1 MKDRNVSGFSLVEL
15 LVAVA
20 LLVGVFA
27 IIFPQYISLTRHS
40 AVTRKMIKTQADAYN
55 NLEQMFKDI
64 ASAGFGLPAVSDNLP
79 SGATSCLRTADKAIE
94 IKADNNGSVSIIIR
108 STAAGDKKEVGA
120 WGVVSIDSNSNVTLS
135 YSSMVF
141 KDDYLMILDTAS
153 EKFKKLGLLKFD
165 ANSRLSLVEQYSDL
179 QTLNGKI
186 AYWIPDK
193 DKVCYT
199 TRFYLADYGSNDPKP
214 DICAPNGKKLMRSKD
229 PPDGPSGSAPIM
241 DCVHDQ
247 GLAFLIGCV
256 GSTSGIEWLDP
267 TKGSCPS
274 SMIPRLVRVG
284 VVVQAGPR
292 EKDKIS
298 PESLILFSG
307 IVDGSGSS
315 LSKDIKLSDENEN
328 NDKRYYRWITLEKT
342 IFLVNLEKSEE

>member
-79 SGATSCLRTADKAIE
+79 SGATSCLRTPDKAIE
-94 IKADNNGSVSIIIR
+94 ITTNNNGSVIIIR

-153 EKFKKLGLLKFD
+153 ENFKKLGLLKFD

-179 QTLNGKI
+179 QALNGKI
-186 AYWIPDK
+186 AYWIPKDNDKNK

-199 TRFYLADYGSNDPKP
+199 TSFYLDDYSSSDPKP

-229 PPDGPSGSAPIM
+229 PPDPSGSAPIM

-298 PESLILFSG
+298 PESLTLFNG
-307 IVDGSGSS
+307 VVDGNGNS
-315 LSKDIKLSDENEN
+315 LGRNITLSNDE
-328 NDKRYYRWITLEKT
+328 RYYRWITLEKT
-342 IFLVNLEKSEE
+342 IFLVNLESKE

>member
-165 ANSRLSLVEQYSDL
+165 ASGKSSLVEQFSAR

-199 TRFYLADYGSNDPKP
+199 TSFYLADYDSNDPKP

-229 PPDGPSGSAPIM
+229 PPDPSGSAPIM

-247 GLAFLIGCV
+247 GLAFLIGCM
-256 GSTSGIEWLDP
+256 GSTSGIVWSDP
-267 TKGSCPS
+267 TMGSCPS

-284 VVVQAGPR
+284 VAVQAGPR
-292 EKDKIS
+292 EKDPIS
-298 PESLILFSG
+298 PASLTLFNG
-307 IVDGSGSS
+307 IVDGNGNS
-315 LSKDIKLSDENEN
+315 LGRNITLSNDE
-328 NDKRYYRWITLEKT
+328 RYYRWITLEKT
-342 IFLVNLEKSEE
+342 IFLVNLESKE

>member
-40 AVTRKMIKTQADAYN
+40 SVTRKMIKTQADAYN

-79 SGATSCLRTADKAIE
+79 SGATSCLRTPDKAIE
-94 IKADNNGSVSIIIR
+94 ITTNNNGSVIIIR

-179 QTLNGKI
+179 QALNGKI
-186 AYWIPDK
+186 AYWIPKDDDK
-193 DKVCYT
+193 NRDKVCYT
-199 TRFYLADYGSNDPKP
+199 TSFYLADYDSKDPKP
-214 DICAPNGKKLMRSKD
+214 DICAPNDKKLMRSKD

-256 GSTSGIEWLDP
+256 GNTSGIEWLDP
-267 TKGSCPS
+267 ANGSCPS
-274 SMIPRLVRVG
+274 SMIPKLVRVG
-284 VVVQAGPR
+284 VVVQAGQR
-292 EKDKIS
+292 EKNLIS
-298 PESLILFSG
+298 PESLTLFNG
-307 IVDGSGSS
+307 IVDGNGNS
-315 LSKDIKLSDENEN
+315 LGRNITLSNDE
-328 NDKRYYRWITLEKT
+328 RYYRWITLEKT
-342 IFLVNLEKSEE
+342 IFLVNLESEE

>member
-55 NLEQMFKDI
+55 NLEQMFKEI
-64 ASAGFGLPAVSDNLP
+64 ASAGFGLPAIDDHLP

-153 EKFKKLGLLKFD
+153 EKFKKLGLLNFD

-179 QTLNGKI
+179 QALNGKI
-186 AYWIPDK
+186 AYWIPKDDDKNK

-199 TRFYLADYGSNDPKP
+199 TSFYLADYSSDDPKP
-214 DICAPNGKKLMRSKD
+214 DICAPNDKKLMRSKD
-229 PPDGPSGSAPIM
+229 PPPDPSGSAPIM
-241 DCVHDQ
+241 DCVHDH

-267 TKGSCPS
+267 TMGSCPS

-284 VVVQAGPR
+284 VVVQAGQR
-292 EKDKIS
+292 EKNLIS
-298 PESLILFSG
+298 PESLTLFNG
-307 IVDGSGSS
+307 VVDGNGNS
-315 LSKDIKLSDENEN
+315 LGRNITLS
-328 NDKRYYRWITLEKT
+328 NDARYYRWITLEKT
-342 IFLVNLEKSEE
+342 IFLVNLESGE

>member
-1 MKDRNVSGFSLVEL
+1 
-15 LVAVA
+15 
-20 LLVGVFA
+20 
-27 IIFPQYISLTRHS
+27 
-40 AVTRKMIKTQADAYN
+40 MIKTQADAYN

-64 ASAGFGLPAVSDNLP
+64 ASAGFGLPAVSDNLS

-94 IKADNNGSVSIIIR
+94 ITANNNGSVIIIR

-153 EKFKKLGLLKFD
+153 GSFKKLGLLKFD
-165 ANSRLSLVEQYSDL
+165 ASGKSSLVEQFSDR
-179 QTLNGKI
+179 QTFNGKI

-199 TRFYLADYGSNDPKP
+199 TSFYLADYDSNDPKP

-229 PPDGPSGSAPIM
+229 PPDPSGSAPIM
-241 DCVHDQ
+241 DCVHDH

-256 GSTSGIEWLDP
+256 GSTSGIVWSDP
-267 TKGSCPS
+267 AKASCPS
-274 SMIPRLVRVG
+274 SMIPKLVRVG
-284 VVVQAGPR
+284 VVVQAGQR
-292 EKDKIS
+292 EKNLIS
-298 PESLILFSG
+298 PESLTLFSG

-315 LSKDIKLSDENEN
+315 LSKDIPLSNDE
-328 NDKRYYRWITLEKT
+328 RYYRWITLEKT
-342 IFLVNLEKSEE
+342 IFLVNLESGE

>member
-40 AVTRKMIKTQADAYN
+40 SVTRKMIKTQADAYN

-94 IKADNNGSVSIIIR
+94 ITANNNGSVIIIR

-165 ANSRLSLVEQYSDL
+165 ASGKSSLVEQFSDR

-199 TRFYLADYGSNDPKP
+199 TSFYLADYGSNDPKP

-229 PPDGPSGSAPIM
+229 PPDPSGSAPIM

-247 GLAFLIGCV
+247 GLAFLIGCK

-267 TKGSCPS
+267 AKASCPS
-274 SMIPRLVRVG
+274 SMIPKLVRVG
-284 VVVQAGPR
+284 VAVQAGPR
-292 EKDKIS
+292 GKDPIS
-298 PESLILFSG
+298 PASLTLFNG
-307 IVDGSGSS
+307 IVDGNGNS
-315 LSKDIKLSDENEN
+315 LGRNITLSNDE
-328 NDKRYYRWITLEKT
+328 RYYRWITLEKT
-342 IFLVNLEKSEE
+342 IFLVNLESEE

>member
-1 MKDRNVSGFSLVEL
+1 MKNRNISGFSLVEL

-20 LLVGVFA
+20 LLVGVIA

-40 AVTRKMIKTQADAYN
+40 SVTRKMIKTQADAYN

-79 SGATSCLRTADKAIE
+79 PGATSCLRTADKAIE
-94 IKADNNGSVSIIIR
+94 ITANNNGSVIIIR

-153 EKFKKLGLLKFD
+153 GSFKKLGLLKFD
-165 ANSRLSLVEQYSDL
+165 ASGKSSLVEQFSDRR
-179 QTLNGKI
+179 TFNGKI

-199 TRFYLADYGSNDPKP
+199 TSFYLADYGSNDPKP

-229 PPDGPSGSAPIM
+229 PPDPSGSAPIM

-247 GLAFLIGCV
+247 GLAFLIGCM
-256 GSTSGIEWLDP
+256 GSTSGIVWSDP
-267 TKGSCPS
+267 TMGSCPS

-284 VVVQAGPR
+284 VAVQAGPR
-292 EKDKIS
+292 EKDPIS
-298 PESLILFSG
+298 PASLTLFNG
-307 IVDGSGSS
+307 IVDGNGNS
-315 LSKDIKLSDENEN
+315 LGRNITLSNDE
-328 NDKRYYRWITLEKT
+328 RYYRWITLEKT
-342 IFLVNLEKSEE
+342 IFLVNLESEE

>member
-79 SGATSCLRTADKAIE
+79 SGATSCLRTPDKAIE
-94 IKADNNGSVSIIIR
+94 ITTNNNGSVIIIR

-153 EKFKKLGLLKFD
+153 ESFKKLGLLKFD
-165 ANSRLSLVEQYSDL
+165 ASGKSSLVEQFSDRR
-179 QTLNGKI
+179 TFNGKI

-199 TRFYLADYGSNDPKP
+199 TRFYLADYDSNDPKP

-256 GSTSGIEWLDP
+256 GSTSGIVWSDP
-267 TKGSCPS
+267 AKASCPS
-274 SMIPRLVRVG
+274 SMIPKLVRVG
-284 VVVQAGPR
+284 VAVQAGPR
-292 EKDKIS
+292 EKDPIS
-298 PESLILFSG
+298 PASLTLFSG